1 VFAFGEKPPP
11 SQKSSA
17 STADPLLNVTKPTFN
32 NLMCQ
37 RTLMLKTGPYTFAS
51 TGLGPNFIPNNPVQA
66 KKSIRRKDFGLYLD
80 NFNSKHDS
88 DLTDYLESKR
98 QRVSEHFK
106 HSYTNEKILSQL
118 RKS

>member
-1 VFAFGEKPPP
+1 
-11 SQKSSA
+11 
-17 STADPLLNVTKPTFN
+17 
-32 NLMCQ
+32 
-37 RTLMLKTGPYTFAS
+37 MLKTGPYTFAS

-80 NFNSKHDS
+80 HFNSKHDS
-88 DLTDYLESKR
+88 DLTNYLESKR
-98 QRVSEHFK
+98 LRVSEHFK